1 MSDAR
6 SPSEKSASEK
16 NEAEKTKA
24 EKSKA
29 DKFDHREFLAHVN
42 GLPGVYRMIDRND
55 KVIYVG
61 KAKNLK
67 KRLASYFRQT
77 GLSTRILSL
86 VNNINRIEVINTRT
100 ESEALLLENDLIK
113 NLNPRYNILFRDD
126 KSYPYICL
134 TNHNFPRL
142 TVFRGK
148 PDKRKGTFYGP
159 FPSAG
164 SVRYTINHVQR
175 LFQLR
180 NCEDSALSNR
190 TRACLQYQIKRCTG
204 PCVGHTDKESYQLQI
219 KQAQMFLEGQSSALI
234 DQQVE
239 LMENYAAA
247 LDYEQAAQVRDRIE
261 TLRRVTEKQFV
272 TDFHGDIDIIACEL
286 RDDFCCIQLFMIR
299 NGTSLG
305 NKPFFN
311 RAKLDTDAASL
322 IESFIVQHYS
332 NHPAPGEIIV
342 SHDLENL
349 EVLSESLNQLND
361 ARIRVT
367 HRVRNKRR
375 RALESA
381 MTNAREALDSYLL
394 SASMLSKRL
403 QNLVEI
409 LHLENPPERIECFD
423 ISHTMGEATKASC
436 VVFGRDGAIKSEYR
450 RYNIKDIEP
459 GDDYAAMRQVLQRRY
474 EKRQNMP
481 EQLPDLVLIDG
492 GKGQLGIALEVI
504 ESLNIPNVK
513 PQLRVFGVAKGVE
526 RRAGYEDIIDEEMTA
541 LNFPMDSPALLLIQ
555 QIRDEA
561 HRFAITGHRQARAKA
576 RRRSRLEEIP
586 GIGVRKRQML
596 LNTFG
601 GLQGVQKAGVEELM
615 QIKGINRDTAQAIYD
630 CFHR

>member
-1 MSDAR
+1 VSQPDR
-6 SPSEKSASEK
+6 
-16 NEAEKTKA
+16 
-24 EKSKA
+24 
-29 DKFDHREFLAHVN
+29 FDHKEFLAHVSAK
-42 GLPGVYRMIDRND
+42 PGVYRMIDRHD

-67 KRLASYFRQT
+67 KRLASYFRRT
-77 GLSTRILSL
+77 GLSTRIMSL
-86 VNNINRIEVINTRT
+86 VNNISKIEVINTRT

-134 TNHNFPRL
+134 SNHDFPRL

-148 PDKRKGTFYGP
+148 PDKRKGIFYGP

-204 PCVGHTDKESYQLQI
+204 PCVGHTDISSYQRQI
-219 KQAQMFLEGQSSALI
+219 EQAQMFLEGQSSRLVDRQIEIMEKFSA
-234 DQQVE
+234 E
-239 LMENYAAA
+239 LEFEKAA
-247 LDYEQAAQVRDRIE
+247 EVRDRIE

-286 RDDFCCIQLFMIR
+286 RQDFSCIQLFMIR

-311 RAKLDTDAASL
+311 RVKLDTDAPGL
-322 IESFIVQHYS
+322 LETFIMQHYS

-342 SHDLENL
+342 SHELENM
-349 EVLSESLNQLND
+349 EVLSESLNQLNP
-361 ARIRVT
+361 ARIRIT
-367 HRVRNKRR
+367 HRVRDKRR

-381 MTNAREALDSYLL
+381 IANAGQALESYLL
-394 SASMLSKRL
+394 SASLLSKRF
-403 QNLVEI
+403 QSLVEI
-409 LHLENPPERIECFD
+409 LHLERPPERIECFD

-436 VVFGRDGAIKSEYR
+436 VVFGKDGAIKNEYR

-459 GDDYAAMRQVLQRRY
+459 GDDYAAMRQVLDRRY
-474 EKRQNMP
+474 RKRQGTP
-481 EQLPDLVLIDG
+481 EQLPELILIDG
-492 GKGQLGIALEVI
+492 GKGQLGVAMDVLEA
-504 ESLNIPNVK
+504 LNIPTIK
-513 PQLRVFGVAKGVE
+513 PELRIFGVAKGAE
-526 RRAGYEDIIDEEMTA
+526 RRAGYEEIIDEEMAA

-561 HRFAITGHRQARAKA
+561 HRFAITGHRQARAKS

-586 GIGVRKRQML
+586 GIGARKRQLL

-601 GLQGVQKAGVEELM
+601 GLQGVQSAGVEELM
-615 QIKGINRDTAQAIYD
+615 QIRGINRETAQAIYD
-630 CFHR
+630 SFHG

>member
-1 MSDAR
+1 MNQ
-6 SPSEKSASEK
+6 P
-16 NEAEKTKA
+16 
-24 EKSKA
+24 

-42 GLPGVYRMIDRND
+42 GKPGVYRMIDRHG

-67 KRLASYFRQT
+67 KRLASYFRRT
-77 GLSTRILSL
+77 GLSTRIMSL
-86 VNNINRIEVINTRT
+86 VNNISKIEVINTRT

-134 TNHNFPRL
+134 TNHDFPRL

-148 PDKRKGTFYGP
+148 PDKRKGIFYGP

-204 PCVGHTDKESYQLQI
+204 PCVGHIDKTCYRRQI
-219 KQAQMFLEGQSSALI
+219 EQAQMFLEGQSSALI
-234 DQQVE
+234 DQQIRM
-239 LMENYAAA
+239 MEKFSAD
-247 LDYEQAAQVRDRIE
+247 LEFEKAAQVRDRIE

-286 RDDFCCIQLFMIR
+286 RQDFSCIQLFMIR

-311 RAKLDTDAASL
+311 RVKLDTDAPGLLEA
-322 IESFIVQHYS
+322 FIMQHYS

-342 SHDLENL
+342 SHDLENM
-349 EVLSESLNQLND
+349 EILSESLNQLNP
-361 ARIRVT
+361 ARIRIT
-367 HRVRNKRR
+367 HRVRDKRR

-381 MTNAREALDSYLL
+381 IANARQALESYLL
-394 SASMLSKRL
+394 SASLLSKRF
-403 QNLVEI
+403 QSLVEI
-409 LHLENPPERIECFD
+409 LHLENPPGRIECFD

-436 VVFGRDGAIKSEYR
+436 VVFGKDGAIKNEYR

-459 GDDYAAMRQVLQRRY
+459 GDDYAAMRQVLDRRY
-474 EKRQNMP
+474 RKRQNAP
-481 EQLPDLVLIDG
+481 EQLPDLILIDG
-492 GKGQLGIALEVI
+492 GKGQLGIAMDVLEA
-504 ESLNIPNVK
+504 LNIPTIK
-513 PQLRVFGVAKGVE
+513 PELRVFGVAKGAE
-526 RRAGYEDIIDEEMTA
+526 RRAGHEEIIDEEMAA

-561 HRFAITGHRQARAKA
+561 HRFAITGHRQARAKV

-601 GLQGVQKAGVEELM
+601 GLQGVQAAGVEELM
-615 QIKGINRDTAQAIYD
+615 QIKGINRETAQAIYD
-630 CFHR
+630 SFHG

>member
-1 MSDAR
+1 MTQQAV
-6 SPSEKSASEK
+6 
-16 NEAEKTKA
+16 
-24 EKSKA
+24 
-29 DKFDHREFLAHVN
+29 FDHKGFLATVN
-42 GLPGVYRMIDRND
+42 SKPGVYRMIDKQD

-67 KRLASYFRQT
+67 KRLASYFRKT
-77 GLSTRILSL
+77 GLSTRIMSL
-86 VNNINRIEVINTRT
+86 VNNICRIEVINTRT

-126 KSYPYICL
+126 KSYPYVCL
-134 TNHNFPRL
+134 SKHDFPRL
-142 TVFRGK
+142 KIFRGK
-148 PDKRKGTFYGP
+148 PDKSKGTFYGP

-164 SVRYTINHVQR
+164 SIRYTINHVQR
-175 LFQLR
+175 MFQLR

-190 TRACLQYQIKRCTG
+190 SRACLQYQIKRCTG

-219 KQAQMFLEGQSSALI
+219 RQAQMFLEGQSDELI
-234 DQQVE
+234 DQQIR
-239 LMENYAAA
+239 LMEKYSSE

-272 TDFHGDIDIIACEL
+272 TDFNGDIDIIACEL
-286 RDDFCCIQLFMIR
+286 RQDFSCIQLFMIR

-322 IESFIVQHYS
+322 IETFIIQHYS

-342 SHDLENL
+342 SHDLENVEL
-349 EVLSESLNQLND
+349 LTESLHQLNQS
-361 ARIRVT
+361 RIRIT
-367 HRVRNKRR
+367 HNVRQKRR
-375 RALESA
+375 HALENA
-381 MTNAREALDSYLL
+381 INNARQALESYLL
-394 SASMLSKRL
+394 SASLLNKRL
-403 QNLVEI
+403 QNLVEL

-436 VVFGRDGAIKSEYR
+436 VVFGKEGAIKNEYR
-450 RYNIKDIEP
+450 RYNINDIQP
-459 GDDYAAMRQVLQRRY
+459 GDDYAAMRQVLDRRY
-474 EKRQNMP
+474 RKRQNLP
-481 EQLPDLVLIDG
+481 EQLPDLILIDG
-492 GKGQLGIALEVI
+492 GKGQLGVALEVL
-504 ESLNIPNVK
+504 EELNILTVK
-513 PQLRVFGVAKGVE
+513 ENLRIFGVAKGVE
-526 RRAGYEDIIDEEMTA
+526 RRAGYEEILDEEMTA

-576 RRRSRLEEIP
+576 RRKSRLEEIP
-586 GIGVRKRQML
+586 GIGVKKRQLL

-601 GLQGVQKAGVEELM
+601 GLQGIEAAGVEELM
-615 QIKGINRDTAQAIYD
+615 QIRGINRETAQVIYD
-630 CFHR
+630 SLHA

>member
-1 MSDAR
+1 VSQ
-6 SPSEKSASEK
+6 P
-16 NEAEKTKA
+16 
-24 EKSKA
+24 
-29 DKFDHREFLAHVN
+29 DKFDHKEFLAHVN
-42 GLPGVYRMIDRND
+42 GMPGVYRMIDRND

-67 KRLASYFRQT
+67 KRLASYFRGS

-86 VNNINRIEVINTRT
+86 VNNINKIEVINTRT

-134 TNHNFPRL
+134 SKHDFPRL

-148 PDKRKGTFYGP
+148 PNKRKGTFYGP

-204 PCVGHTDKESYQLQI
+204 PCVGHTDMASYQRQI
-219 KQAQMFLEGQSSALI
+219 DQAQMFLEGQSSTLI
-234 DQQVE
+234 DQQIEMMEEFSKE
-239 LMENYAAA
+239 LEF
-247 LDYEQAAQVRDRIE
+247 EKAAQVRDRIE

-272 TDFHGDIDIIACEL
+272 TNFHGDIDIIACEL
-286 RDDFCCIQLFMIR
+286 RQDYSCIQLFMIR

-311 RAKLDTDAASL
+311 RAKLDTNAAGL
-322 IESFIVQHYS
+322 LETFIMQHYS
-332 NHPAPGEIIV
+332 NHPAPTEIIV
-342 SHDLENL
+342 SHDLENI
-349 EVLSESLNQLND
+349 EVLRESLNQINP
-361 ARIRVT
+361 ARIRIT
-367 HRVRNKRR
+367 HRVRDKRR

-381 MTNAREALDSYLL
+381 IVNARQALESYLL
-394 SASMLSKRL
+394 SASLLSKRF
-403 QNLVEI
+403 QSLVEI

-436 VVFGRDGAIKSEYR
+436 VVFGRDGAIKNEYR

-459 GDDYAAMRQVLQRRY
+459 GDDYAAMRQVLDRRY
-474 EKRQNMP
+474 RKRQNTP
-481 EQLPDLVLIDG
+481 EQLPDLILIDG
-492 GKGQLGIALEVI
+492 GKGQLGIALDVL
-504 ESLNIPNVK
+504 ESLNIPTIK
-513 PQLRVFGVAKGVE
+513 PDLRVFGVAKGAE
-526 RRAGYEDIIDEEMTA
+526 RRAGYEDILDEEMTA

-561 HRFAITGHRQARAKA
+561 HRFAITGHRQARAKT

-586 GIGVRKRQML
+586 GVGATKRRLL
-596 LNTFG
+596 LNAFG
-601 GLQGVQKAGVEELM
+601 GLQGVQAAGVEELM
-615 QIKGINRDTAQAIYD
+615 QIKGINRETAQAIYD
-630 CFHR
+630 SFHS

>member
-1 MSDAR
+1 MSPKER
-6 SPSEKSASEK
+6 
-16 NEAEKTKA
+16 
-24 EKSKA
+24 
-29 DKFDHREFLAHVN
+29 FDHKEFLAHVN
-42 GLPGVYRMIDRND
+42 GRPGVYRMIDRND

-67 KRLASYFRQT
+67 KRLASYFRPT
-77 GLSTRILSL
+77 GLSTRIVAL
-86 VNNINRIEVINTRT
+86 VGNIDRNEVINTRT

-134 TNHNFPRL
+134 SNHEFPRL

-164 SVRYTINHVQR
+164 AVRYTINHVQR

-204 PCVGHTDKESYQLQI
+204 PCVGHIDKEGYNNQI
-219 KQAQMFLEGQSSALI
+219 EQAKMFLEGRSSALI

-239 LMENYAAA
+239 LMERFAGQ
-247 LDYEQAAQVRDRIE
+247 LDYEQAAQARDRIE
-261 TLRRVTEKQFV
+261 SLRRVTEKQFV
-272 TDFHGDIDIIACEL
+272 TNFHGDIDIIACEL
-286 RDDFCCIQLFMIR
+286 RDDFSCIQLFMIR

-311 RAKLDTDAASL
+311 RARLDTDAATL
-322 IESFIVQHYS
+322 IESFIIQHYS

-342 SHDLENL
+342 SHEIENV
-349 EVLSESLNQLND
+349 EVLVESLNQLNSSRV
-361 ARIRVT
+361 RISQ
-367 HRVRNKRR
+367 RVRNKRR
-375 RALESA
+375 HALESA
-381 MTNAREALDSYLL
+381 IANAKQSLESYLL
-394 SASMLSKRL
+394 SASLLSKRL

-409 LHLENPPERIECFD
+409 LHLENAPERIECFD

-436 VVFGRDGAIKSEYR
+436 VVFGREGAIKNEYR
-450 RYNIKDIEP
+450 RYNIKDIAP
-459 GDDYAAMRQVLQRRY
+459 GDDYAAMRQVLERRY
-474 EKRQNMP
+474 SKLVQSP

-492 GKGQLGIALEVI
+492 GKGQLGIALEVL
-504 ESLNIPNVK
+504 ESLNIPTIK
-513 PQLRVFGVAKGVE
+513 SQLRVFGVAKGAE
-526 RRAGYEDIIDEEMTA
+526 RRAGYEDIIDEEMSA
-541 LNFPMDSPALLLIQ
+541 VNIPMDSPALLLIQ

-561 HRFAITGHRQARAKA
+561 HRFAITGHRQARAKV

-586 GIGVRKRQML
+586 GIGVRKRQLL
-596 LNTFG
+596 LNAFG
-601 GLQGVQKAGVEELM
+601 GLQGVQAAGVEELM

-630 CFHR
+630 CFHG

>member
-1 MSDAR
+1 VSQ
-6 SPSEKSASEK
+6 P
-16 NEAEKTKA
+16 
-24 EKSKA
+24 
-29 DKFDHREFLAHVN
+29 DKFDHKEFLAHVN
-42 GLPGVYRMIDRND
+42 GRPGVYRMIDRHD

-67 KRLASYFRQT
+67 KRLSSYFRRS
-77 GLSTRILSL
+77 GLSTRILTL

-126 KSYPYICL
+126 KSYPYICISK
-134 TNHNFPRL
+134 HEFPRL

-204 PCVGHTDKESYQLQI
+204 PCVGHTDRESYQRQI
-219 KQAQMFLEGQSSALI
+219 DQAQMFLEGQSSALI
-234 DQQVE
+234 DQQIE
-239 LMENYAAA
+239 MMENYSQE
-247 LDYEQAAQVRDRIE
+247 LEFEKAAQVRDRIE

-272 TDFHGDIDIIACEL
+272 TNFHGDIDIIACEL
-286 RDDFCCIQLFMIR
+286 RQDFSCIQLFMIR

-311 RAKLDTDAASL
+311 RAKLDTDASSL
-322 IESFIVQHYS
+322 LETFIMQHYS
-332 NHPAPGEIIV
+332 NHPAPAEIII
-342 SHDLENL
+342 SHDLENI
-349 EVLSESLNQLND
+349 EVLGESLNQLNP
-361 ARIRVT
+361 ARIRIT
-367 HRVRNKRR
+367 HRVRDKRR

-381 MTNAREALDSYLL
+381 IANAKQALDSYLL
-394 SASMLSKRL
+394 SASLLSKRF
-403 QNLVEI
+403 QSLVEI

-436 VVFGRDGAIKSEYR
+436 VVFGRDGAIKNEYR

-459 GDDYAAMRQVLQRRY
+459 GDDYAAMRQVLDRRY
-474 EKRQNMP
+474 RKRQGTP
-481 EQLPDLVLIDG
+481 EQLPDLILIDG
-492 GKGQLGIALEVI
+492 GKGQLGIALEVL
-504 ESLNIPNVK
+504 ENLNIPTIK
-513 PQLRVFGVAKGVE
+513 PQLRVFGVAKGAE
-526 RRAGYEDIIDEEMTA
+526 RRAGYEDILDEEMTA

-561 HRFAITGHRQARAKA
+561 HRFAITGHRQARAKV

-586 GIGVRKRQML
+586 GIGGRKRQL
-596 LNTFG
+596 LLSTCG
-601 GLQGVQKAGVEELM
+601 GLQGVQAAGVEELM
-615 QIKGINRDTAQAIYD
+615 QIKGINRETAQAIYD
-630 CFHR
+630 SFHG